1 MQFQYT
7 PYIFPLLFAVIL
19 STWIAYYSWQRR
31 SSDHAILLFLLAL
44 TITEWTAFYILQ
56 ITGANLQTKLVFSD
70 IKYIGVSFTPLL
82 WIVFAI
88 NYANPGKP
96 LTWRTVLPLAVIPL
110 LTSVLALT
118 SNWHSLFWTNF
129 QLKNYG
135 IVSDFDAT
143 YGPWYWV
150 HLAYSY
156 LLILAGTIIVFR
168 TIRRSQGLH
177 RQQAV
182 TLIVA
187 VLAPWLGNILYFSGL
202 NPLPYL
208 DLTPFAF
215 TITVTALTWA
225 ILGFQLVDLAPVAR
239 DLIVDEMK
247 DGMIV
252 LDAQD
257 RMVDINPSAER
268 MIRLSAAQVIG
279 KPAREALSTW
289 PDLIE
294 RYSRV
299 TDALDE
305 VFVGE
310 GAATAWLELYISPL
324 HDRRRRFLGRVI
336 VMRDITA
343 RKEMENAL
351 SLALTQAREASQLKS
366 QLLARVSHELRTP
379 LSSIL
384 GFAELLGMNSFGT
397 LQESQKSATGQIIE
411 SANYLNSLI
420 DQLLDQAQL
429 ASETLILENAP
440 FATDELV
447 QKIKANMGGQAQ
459 EKGLIFHI
467 DLAPDVPRTL
477 YGDARRIEQILVH
490 LVGNAVKFTR
500 EGRVD
505 LRIRLLDA
513 AHWMIQ
519 VSDTGPGIPKEA
531 QSYIFEAFRLVN
543 TAIVNENRGAGLGLT
558 ITRQLVE
565 LMKGSIQVE
574 SQPGQGST
582 FTVTLPLDVG
592 APQ

>member
-7 PYIFPLLFAVIL
+7 PYILPLLFALIL
-19 STWIAYYSWQRR
+19 SAWIAYYGWQRR
-31 SSDHAILLFLLAL
+31 ASEHATLLTLLAL
-44 TITEWTAFYILQ
+44 AITEWTAFYILQ
-56 ITGANLQTKLVFSD
+56 IMGANLPTKLLFGEA
-70 IKYIGVSFTPLL
+70 KYIGVAFTPLL
-82 WIVFAI
+82 WILFAI
-88 NYANPGKP
+88 HYATQSRH
-96 LTWRTVLPLAVIPL
+96 LTWRIILPLSILPT
-110 LTSVLALT
+110 LTSILALT
-118 SNWHSLFWTNF
+118 TEWHGLFWSQPQFTVYEN
-129 QLKNYG
+129 
-135 IVSDFDAT
+135 ISDFSVT

-156 LLILAGTIIVFR
+156 LLILGGAVIVFR
-168 TIRRSQGLH
+168 AMRRSKGLH
-177 RQQAV
+177 RRQAIV
-182 TLIVA
+182 LIVA
-187 VLAPWLGNILYFSGL
+187 VLAPWFGNILYFSGL

-279 KPAREALSTW
+279 KPAREALSAW

-294 RYSRV
+294 RYSGV

-310 GAATAWLELYISPL
+310 SAAATWLELYISPL
-324 HDRRRRFLGRVI
+324 YDRRKRFLGRVI

-351 SLALTQAREASQLKS
+351 SMALTQAREASHLKD

-384 GFAELLGMNSFGT
+384 GFAELLNMDSFGA
-397 LQESQKSATGQIIE
+397 LEESQKTATGQIIE
-411 SANYLNSLI
+411 SANDLNRLI

-429 ASETLILENAP
+429 ASETLTLQNSL
-440 FATDELV
+440 FSLDELLQQV
-447 QKIKANMGGQAQ
+447 RASMDGLARD
-459 EKGLIFHI
+459 KGLAFNIH
-467 DLAPDVPRTL
+467 LAPEVPNSL
-477 YGDARRIEQILVH
+477 FGDMRRIEQILLN
-490 LVGNAVKFTR
+490 LVGNAIKFTQQ
-500 EGRVD
+500 GHVD
-505 LRIRLLDA
+505 LNIFLPDA
-513 AHWMIQ
+513 AHWMLQ

-592 APQ
+592 TPQ